1 MFQMQHLRV
10 PHLSSINVAYY
21 MPKLYDRSKATLVL
35 IHGFS
40 MSSHVFTGHF
50 QSQNLTSEM
59 NLLGIDVIGHG
70 ETRVKNETFTYW
82 DTAIMIV
89 QLLDALSINEAFILR
104 TSHGGCIAV
113 RTYLI
118 APKKDAMAGFEPLLK
133 AWTSS
138 IPTPDFEL
146 DDTYCN
152 FVVDVDFGHDCPDTL
167 RDFWKQ
173 AMKSYYSGD
182 DGRRKLRMAAINL
195 RDRDSLH
202 GRLAYVHCPVLWLQ
216 GTEDAVNTVANAKQE
231 IDLIQN
237 SLDARLQ
244 IIEGGL
250 HVLSHSHQEEVE
262 RAVRQFVAMHH
273 RA

>member
-10 PHLSSINVAYY
+10 PHLSGIDVAYY
-21 MPKLYDRSKATLVL
+21 MPKPYDRSKATLVL

-89 QLLDALSINEAFILR
+89 QLLDALSINEAFILG

-118 APKKDAMAGFEPLLK
+118 APEKV
-133 AWTSS
+133 S
-138 IPTPDFEL
+138 
-146 DDTYCN
+146 
-152 FVVDVDFGHDCPDTL
+152 
-167 RDFWKQ
+167 
-173 AMKSYYSGD
+173 
-182 DGRRKLRMAAINL
+182 
-195 RDRDSLH
+195 
-202 GRLAYVHCPVLWLQ
+202 
-216 GTEDAVNTVANAKQE
+216 
-231 IDLIQN
+231 N
-237 SLDARLQ
+237 SCHK
-244 IIEGGL
+244 I
-250 HVLSHSHQEEVE
+250 
-262 RAVRQFVAMHH
+262 
-273 RA
+273 